1 MSLKDF
7 LSLIMPYSGKDFIV
21 LGHVSPFWLNLPY
34 KIHIADRYDHM
45 HIIGTTGK
53 GKSKLLEHMIY
64 QDAVHG
70 RGVAL
75 IDPHGNLADDVL
87 SYLGS
92 AGFFKSPENL
102 KRLVYINPSRLDY
115 SPGINLLELRK
126 GEDPAEHANDIIEVF
141 KRSWEL
147 ENAPV
152 FEDIMF
158 NSMMVLME
166 NNLSIIELPR
176 LITDKLYRDI
186 LLAKTEDPAVYQ
198 FFKNRFEKWPKTEQ
212 AIRVESTLNKI
223 SRITG
228 SVRIRNIFGQLKS
241 TINFQDIM
249 DDGKILIVDLSYL
262 SELSAKLFGGF
273 ITTLIQ
279 QAAMAR
285 RTRKDFFEYLDEFQL
300 FVSTEGGSKTF
311 SRTLA
316 EARKRHLYLILA
328 HQQLSQLDERMRGA
342 LGNVGTLVCFGLDRS
357 DAELQAKRIFLP
369 HGENIKQE
377 AKSETQNPVY
387 YPLYEDI
394 EKYVQEIDKR
404 KLASRLAYVVSKQRK
419 ATLIKTIEVL
429 DQGFKR
435 TYLNRIKR
443 ESAKNFG
450 RDYREVMKETRE
462 RYLSNNCKENIVK
475 EFETIK

>member
-1 MSLKDF
+1 MSFKDF
-7 LSLIMPYSGKDFIV
+7 LPLLLPFSRKDYLV
-21 LGHVSPFWLNLPY
+21 LGNVSPFWLNLPY
-34 KIHIADRYDHM
+34 RVLIADRYDHM

-64 QDAVHG
+64 QDAIFG
-70 RGVAL
+70 RGICL

-87 SYLGS
+87 SYLGNS
-92 AGFFKSPENL
+92 GFFKIPGNL
-102 KRLVYINPSRLDY
+102 ERLVYINPSRLDF
-115 SPGINLLELRK
+115 SPGINLLELQK

-141 KRSWEL
+141 KRSWDL

-152 FEDIMF
+152 FEDVMF

-166 NNLSIIELPR
+166 NNLSIIELPG
-176 LITDKLYRDI
+176 LITDKPYRDN
-186 LLAKTEDPAVYQ
+186 LLEKSEDPAVVQ
-198 FFKNRFEKWPKTEQ
+198 FFKNRFDKWPKNEQ
-212 AIRVESTLNKI
+212 ALRVESTLNKI

-241 TINFQDIM
+241 TINFREIM
-249 DDGKILIVDLSYL
+249 DEGKILIVDLSYL

-273 ITTLIQ
+273 ITTLIH

-285 RTRKDFFEYLDEFQL
+285 RTQNDFFEYLDEFQL
-300 FVSTEGGSKTF
+300 FVSSEGGSKTF

-316 EARKRHLYLILA
+316 EARKRHLYLVLA

-357 DAELQAKRIFLP
+357 DAELQAKRVFLP

-377 AKSETQNPVY
+377 AKSDNQYPVY

-394 EKYVQEIDKR
+394 EKYVQELDKR
-404 KLASRLAYVVSKQRK
+404 KLASRLAYIVSKQRK

-429 DQGFKR
+429 DRGFNKR
-435 TYLNRIKR
+435 SLEKIKR
-443 ESAKNFG
+443 ESASNFG
-450 RDYREVMKETRE
+450 RDYKEVMKETRE
-462 RYLSNNCKENIVK
+462 RYLSDINKTNIVK
-475 EFETIK
+475 EFENI

>member
-7 LSLIMPYSGKDFIV
+7 LPLLLPFNKNEYLV
-21 LGHVSPFWLNLPY
+21 LGNVSPFWFNLPY
-34 KIHIADRYDHM
+34 RVRIADRYDHM

-64 QDAVHG
+64 QDAIYG

-87 SYLGS
+87 SYLGNS
-92 AGFFKSPENL
+92 SFFKVPENK
-102 KRLVYINPSRLDY
+102 KRLVYINPSRQDF
-115 SPGINLLELRK
+115 SPGINLLELQK

-141 KRSWEL
+141 KRSWDL

-152 FEDIMF
+152 FEDVMF
-158 NSMMVLME
+158 NSMIVLME
-166 NNLSIIELPR
+166 NNLSIIEMPR
-176 LITDKLYRDI
+176 LITDKPYRDS
-186 LLAKTEDPAVYQ
+186 LLSRTEDPAVHQ
-198 FFKNRFEKWPKTEQ
+198 FFTNRFDKWPKSEQ
-212 AIRVESTLNKI
+212 AMRVESTLNKI

-241 TINFQDIM
+241 TINFREIM
-249 DDGKILIVDLSYL
+249 DEGKILIVDLSYL

-285 RTRKDFFEYLDEFQL
+285 RTQKDFFEYLDEFQL

-316 EARKRHLYLILA
+316 EARKRHLYLVLA

-369 HGENIKQE
+369 HGEKIKEQ
-377 AKSETQNPVY
+377 AKTDSQYPIY

-394 EKYVQEIDKR
+394 EKYVQELDKR
-404 KLASRLAYVVSKQRK
+404 KLASRLAYIVSKQRK

-429 DQGFKR
+429 DQGFDRRTLNSLKR
-435 TYLNRIKR
+435 T
-443 ESAKNFG
+443 SAQNYG
-450 RDYREVMKETRE
+450 RPYKEVLKETRE
-462 RYLSNNCKENIVK
+462 RYLSKTKPLGMVK
-475 EFETIK
+475 EFEKI

>member
-7 LSLIMPYSGKDFIV
+7 LTLILPLNKKDYIV
-21 LGHVSPFWLNLPY
+21 LGNVSPFWLNLPY
-34 KIHIADRYDHM
+34 KIRIADRYDHM

-64 QDAVHG
+64 QDVIFG

-87 SYLGS
+87 SYLGL
-92 AGFFKSPENL
+92 AGFFKKEENL
-102 KRLVYINPSRLDY
+102 KRLIYINPSRQDY
-115 SPGINLLELRK
+115 SPGINLLELQK
-126 GEDPAEHANDIIEVF
+126 NEDPAEHANDIIEVF
-141 KRSWEL
+141 KRCWDL

-152 FEDIMF
+152 FEDVMF

-166 NNLSIIELPR
+166 NSLSIIELPR
-176 LITDKLYRDI
+176 LITDKQYRDY
-186 LLAKTEDPAVYQ
+186 LLSRTKDPSVIQ
-198 FFKNRFEKWPKTEQ
+198 FFKNRFDRWPKNDQ
-212 AIRVESTLNKI
+212 AIRVESTLNKV

-241 TINFQDIM
+241 TISFREIM
-249 DDGKILIVDLSYL
+249 DEGKILIVDLSFL

-285 RTRKDFFEYLDEFQL
+285 RTQKDFFEYLDEFQL

-316 EARKRHLYLILA
+316 EARKRHLYLVLA

-369 HGENIKQE
+369 HGENIKKQ
-377 AKSETQNPVY
+377 AKTDTQYPVY

-394 EKYVQEIDKR
+394 EKYVQELDKR
-404 KLASRLAYVVSKQRK
+404 KLASRYAYVVSKQRK

-429 DQGFKR
+429 DKGFDKR
-435 TYLNRIKR
+435 TLNSIKR
-443 ESAKNFG
+443 ASAKNYG
-450 RDYREVMKETRE
+450 KPYKEVMKETRK
-462 RYLSNNCKENIVK
+462 RYFNNNYKHNIVK
-475 EFETIK
+475 EFEPV

>member
-7 LSLIMPYSGKDFIV
+7 LPLLLPFSKKDYLV
-21 LGHVSPFWLNLPY
+21 LGNVSPFWLNLPY
-34 KIHIADRYDHM
+34 KVRISDRYDHM

-64 QDAVHG
+64 QDVIFG

-87 SYLGS
+87 SYLGNS
-92 AGFFKSPENL
+92 GFFKVPENQ
-102 KRLVYINPSRLDY
+102 KRLVYINPSRQDF
-115 SPGINLLELRK
+115 SPGINLLELQK

-141 KRSWEL
+141 KRSWDL

-152 FEDIMF
+152 FEDVMF
-158 NSMMVLME
+158 NSMIVLME
-166 NNLSIIELPR
+166 NNLSIIEMPR
-176 LITDKLYRDI
+176 LITDKQYRDG
-186 LLAKTEDPAVYQ
+186 LLSKTEDPAVHQ
-198 FFKNRFEKWPKTEQ
+198 FFTNRFDKWPKSEQ
-212 AIRVESTLNKI
+212 AMRVESTLNKI

-241 TINFQDIM
+241 TINFREIM
-249 DDGKILIVDLSYL
+249 DEGKILIVDLSYL

-285 RTRKDFFEYLDEFQL
+285 RTQKDFFEYLDEFQL

-342 LGNVGTLVCFGLDRS
+342 LGNVGTLVCFGLDRQ
-357 DAELQAKRIFLP
+357 DAELQAKKVFLP
-369 HGENIKQE
+369 HGEKIKQE
-377 AKSETQNPVY
+377 AKTDNQNPIY

-394 EKYVQEIDKR
+394 EKYVQELDKR

-429 DQGFKR
+429 DQGFHKR
-435 TYLNRIKR
+435 SLEKIKK
-443 ESAKNFG
+443 ESAANFG
-450 RDYREVMKETRE
+450 RDYKEVMKETRE
-462 RYLSNNCKENIVK
+462 RYLNNNHKEIIVK
-475 EFETIK
+475 EFESI

>member
-1 MSLKDF
+1 MSLIDFFSLLLPFNRKD
-7 LSLIMPYSGKDFIV
+7 YIV
-21 LGHVSPFWLNLPY
+21 LGSVSPYWLNLPY
-34 KIHIADRYDHM
+34 KIRTSDRYDHM

-64 QDAVHG
+64 QDAIFG
-70 RGVAL
+70 RGIAL

-87 SYLGS
+87 SYLENS
-92 AGFFKSPENL
+92 GFFKIPGNL
-102 KRLVYINPSRLDY
+102 ERLVYINPSRLDF
-115 SPGINLLELRK
+115 SPGINLLELQK

-141 KRSWEL
+141 KRSWDL

-152 FEDIMF
+152 FEDVMF

-166 NNLSIIELPR
+166 NNLSIIEMPR
-176 LITDKLYRDI
+176 LITDKPYRDS
-186 LLAKTEDPAVYQ
+186 LLEKSEDPSVYQ
-198 FFKNRFEKWPKTEQ
+198 FFKNRFDKWPKNEQ

-241 TINFQDIM
+241 TINFREIM
-249 DDGKILIVDLSYL
+249 DEGKILIVDLSYL

-285 RTRKDFFEYLDEFQL
+285 RTDKDFFAYLDEFQL

-316 EARKRHLYLILA
+316 EARKRHLYLVLA
-328 HQQLSQLDERMRGA
+328 HQQLNQLDERMRGA

-369 HGENIKQE
+369 HGKNIKEQ
-377 AKSETQNPVY
+377 AKTDSQYPVY

-394 EKYVQEIDKR
+394 EKYVQELDKR
-404 KLASRLAYVVSKQRK
+404 KLASRFAYVVSKQRK
-419 ATLIKTIEVL
+419 AALIKTIEVL
-429 DQGFKR
+429 DQGFDRR
-435 TYLNRIKR
+435 TLNSIKKA
-443 ESAKNFG
+443 SAKNYG
-450 RDYREVMKETRE
+450 RPYNEVMKETRE
-462 RYLSNNCKENIVK
+462 RYKLSDSDFKVK
-475 EFETIK
+475 EFEPIK

>member
-7 LSLIMPYSGKDFIV
+7 LSLLLPFSEKDYLV
-21 LGHVSPFWLNLPY
+21 LGNVSPFWLNLPY
-34 KIHIADRYDHM
+34 KVRTADRYDHM
-45 HIIGTTGK
+45 HVIGTTGK

-64 QDAVHG
+64 QDAIFG

-75 IDPHGNLADDVL
+75 IDPHGNLVDDVL
-87 SYLGS
+87 SYLGNS
-92 AGFFKSPENL
+92 GFFKIPENI
-102 KRLVYINPSRLDY
+102 KRLVYINPSRLDF
-115 SPGINLLELRK
+115 SPGINLLELQK

-198 FFKNRFEKWPKTEQ
+198 FFKNRFEKWPKNEQ

-241 TINFQDIM
+241 TVRFREIM
-249 DDGKILIVDLSYL
+249 DEGKILIIDLSYL

-285 RTRKDFFEYLDEFQL
+285 RTQKDFFEYLDEFQL

-316 EARKRHLYLILA
+316 EARKRHLYLVLA

-377 AKSETQNPVY
+377 AKSDNQYPIY

-394 EKYVQEIDKR
+394 EKYVQELDKR

-429 DQGFKR
+429 DQSFGRKNLNSVKR
-435 TYLNRIKR
+435 T
-443 ESAKNFG
+443 SAKN
-450 RDYREVMKETRE
+450 
-462 RYLSNNCKENIVK
+462 LSLIH
-475 EFETIK
+475 I

>member
-1 MSLKDF
+1 MSFKDLLPLLLPF
-7 LSLIMPYSGKDFIV
+7 NSKDYIV
-21 LGHVSPFWLNLPY
+21 LGNVSPFLLNLPY
-34 KIHIADRYDHM
+34 KIRISDRYDHM

-64 QDAVHG
+64 QDAVFD
-70 RGVAL
+70 RGIAL

-87 SYLGS
+87 SYLGNS
-92 AGFFKSPENL
+92 GFFK
-102 KRLVYINPSRLDY
+102 
-115 SPGINLLELRK
+115 ELQK

-158 NSMMVLME
+158 NSMIVLME

-198 FFKNRFEKWPKTEQ
+198 FFKNRFDKWPKTEQ

-241 TINFQDIM
+241 TINFRDIM
-249 DDGKILIVDLSYL
+249 DEGKILIVDLSYL

-273 ITTLIQ
+273 ITTLLQ

-285 RTRKDFFEYLDEFQL
+285 RTKKDFFEYLDEFQL

-369 HGENIKQE
+369 HGEKIKQE
-377 AKSETQNPVY
+377 AKTDNQYPVY

-394 EKYVQEIDKR
+394 EKYVQELDKR
-404 KLASRLAYVVSKQRK
+404 KLGLRLAYVVSRQRK

-429 DQGFKR
+429 DQGFNR
-435 TYLNRIKR
+435 NSLNRIKR
-443 ESAKNFG
+443 ESACNFG
-450 RDYREVMKETRE
+450 RVYNEVMRETRE
-462 RYLSNNCKENIVK
+462 RYLSNYHKQNIVK
-475 EFETIK
+475 EFEEI